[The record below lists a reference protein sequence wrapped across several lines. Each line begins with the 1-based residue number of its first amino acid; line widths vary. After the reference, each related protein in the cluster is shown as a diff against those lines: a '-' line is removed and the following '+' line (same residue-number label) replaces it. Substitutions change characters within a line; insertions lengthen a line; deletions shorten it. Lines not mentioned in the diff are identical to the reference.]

1 MQSKLSKTIAF
12 ILLTAVL
19 IFATP
24 LAVEAQTNRVAILE
38 YFDDGTELEITDSN
52 GFTVNYYLGIA
63 LNPGDVVITGN
74 TSAELRLDPNGSIVK
89 VAPQTRLTIDG
100 IGGSDGSEPTAFG
113 MERGRM
119 RMIAARIT
127 GVENTYSV
135 RTPTAVA
142 GVRGTDFLL
151 TIAPPDQP
159 PVEELA
165 VLSGEVAFESLDT
178 GESILV
184 GAGQRANALAEQ
196 LVSEV
201 IPPEELATLQT
212 ETAFVE
218 LDPEAVPGQ
227 VEEAPPEPEPEP
239 APQPVPAP
247 APEPDPPEP
256 EARDGGFIGT
266 LLGASSMEVGSI
278 TINEETWAQ
287 AAFQPR
293 IAVGRLALELYLP
306 ITYRDD
312 LFDAGS
318 WYRPEGNN
326 EWSFGSDQDWS
337 GDPAEA
343 IADVATDLALKIK
356 SLEYGS
362 QGDPFFVKLGNISTF
377 TVGQGL
383 LMRNYANDVDFPT
396 VRRVGF
402 NLGIDREKWGFE
414 AMVNDLAAPEIY
426 GGRMYFSPAAP
437 VVPAAVGITG
447 ITDIAPTSATRQLAA
462 GETADGA
469 EEELVFAAETADPLF
484 LSVAMDISL
493 PVLDREILSMIAYA
507 EGGGLIPFLRED
519 TTVGAETV
527 NAGLKTDALVD
538 FSTGELRN
546 FGWSAGVRG
555 NVTILDYL
563 LEFRSFDG
571 IFRPGF
577 YGPAYDRLRGT
588 YAAETVLYLAN
599 SEDEAYK
606 RRTLGVAGEAGAS
619 IFGLVDLAAGYFWPW
634 EITNEGSWRGSDQDE
649 FLVSVDLQEGLIPFG
664 IETGLEYRR
673 THFAA
678 TIGGWGQYADAQLFD
693 ANTTLD
699 GYVAYPFNEFVRL
712 VAQVSTAAVRDENGE
727 IVYDDN
733 GNPRMAPTVAI
744 QTQIGF

>member
-1 MQSKLSKTIAF
+1 MKIKRSKTIAVA
-12 ILLTAVL
+12 LLAL
-19 IFATP
+19 ALP
-24 LAVEAQTNRVAILE
+24 LALGAQTNRVAILE
-38 YFDDGTELEITDSN
+38 YFDDANELEITDSD

-74 TSAELRLDPNGSIVK
+74 TSAELRLDPNGSIVRI
-89 VAPQTRLTIDG
+89 APQTRLTIDG
-100 IGGSDGSEPTAFG
+100 IGGNDGADRTAFG

-119 RMIAARIT
+119 RMIAARIS
-127 GVENTYSV
+127 GVESSYTV

-151 TIAPPDQP
+151 TIAPPDLP
-159 PVEELA
+159 PMEELA
-165 VLSGEVAFESLDT
+165 VLSGEVAFESLAT

-184 GAGQRANALAEQ
+184 GAAQRANALAE
-196 LVSEV
+196 EFA
-201 IPPEELATLQT
+201 PEEIPAEDLATLQA
-212 ETAFVE
+212 ESAFVQ
-218 LDPEAVPGQ
+218 LDPDAVPGQ
-227 VEEAPPEPEPEP
+227 VEEAPPEPEPVPEP
-239 APQPVPAP
+239 EP
-247 APEPDPPEP
+247 APEPEPEP
-256 EARDGGFIGT
+256 VEPESADGGFLGK
-266 LLGASSMEVGSI
+266 LLGASSMQVGSI

-326 EWSFGSDQDWS
+326 EWSFGSDKDWN

-343 IADVATDLALKIK
+343 MADLATDLALKVK

-362 QGDPFFVKLGNISTF
+362 QGDPFFIKLGNISTF
-377 TVGQGL
+377 TIGQGL

-396 VRRVGF
+396 VRRIGF

-447 ITDIAPTSATRQLAA
+447 ITDITPTSATRRLTA
-462 GETADGA
+462 GETASGP

-484 LSVAMDISL
+484 LGVAMDISL

-519 TTVGAETV
+519 TSVGTETV

-577 YGPAYDRLRGT
+577 YGPTYDRMRGT

-599 SEDEAYK
+599 SEDPEYK

-619 IFGLVDLAAGYFWPW
+619 LFGLVDLAAGYFWPW

-649 FLVSVDLQEGLIPFG
+649 FLVSVDLQDGLIPFG

-678 TIGGWGQYADAQLFD
+678 TIGGWGEYGDAQLFD

-699 GYVAYPFNEFVRL
+699 GYVAYPFNDFVRL
-712 VAQVSTAAVRDENGE
+712 VAQVSTAAVRDENGDM
-727 IVYDDN
+727 VYDDN